1 MLQCELLVYTA
12 AIEKR
17 QSCGRAERTTL
28 SVILYAKTE
37 KEPKMFFLTL
47 TGDYNTITSMIAA
60 CKNNCGPELFGHNP
74 KQTHHSIRKRKKAWQ
89 NGI

>member
-1 MLQCELLVYTA
+1 MFRTARTLNVYIILLFTNKIKSQPV
-12 AIEKR
+12 IEANR
-17 QSCGRAERTTL
+17 
-28 SVILYAKTE
+28 
-37 KEPKMFFLTL
+37 MFFLTL
-47 TGDYNTITSMIAA
+47 TGDYNTITSMITA